1 SSRGLP
7 PADASSARTAAP
19 RRRRMNMRELRESS
33 VWPCRNPLRAEQ
45 TKWGKA
51 KRLRATA
58 GGVFRRDA
66 VGWPGRTP
74 GSGQGSTGVNPRDS
88 IDVRDDT
95 GKAIGCH
102 YELTAPERISQDVGS
117 FGRACRDGWSR
128 AGFCVG

>member
-1 SSRGLP
+1 MCGSFASRAFGHAEILCELNK
-7 PADASSARTAAP
+7 
-19 RRRRMNMRELRESS
+19 RRGGN
-33 VWPCRNPLRAEQ
+33 
-45 TKWGKA
+45 A

-66 VGWPGRTP
+66 VGWPGRRP

-102 YELTAPERISQDVGS
+102 YALTDAKRISQDVVVIS
-117 FGRACRDGWSR
+117 AAPRPRVRSR
-128 AGFCVG
+128 AVFCVAPMALF